1 MPAASRLFL
10 VIRPRRSRVEMADDL
25 GDDWWEDRPV
35 GAASSPEASG
45 DEGGGDTEMKRQKTA
60 PVPAPSKK
68 TKQPKECFL
77 IQPKETKE
85 ESTKTRKWRKKK
97 ITDILAKSE
106 PKPGT
111 PEDLQKLIKDYYSSN
126 RSVIELEELNLPDS
140 CFLKANDLTH
150 SLSSYLKE
158 ICPKWVK
165 LRKNHTEKKS
175 VLMLILCSSAVRALE
190 LIRSMTAFK
199 GDSKVMK
206 LFAKHIKVQEQVK
219 LLEKRAVHL
228 GVGTPGRIKELVK
241 QGGLNLNPLKFLV
254 FDWNWRDQ
262 KLKRMMDIPEIRKEV
277 FELLEM
283 GVLSL
288 CKSESLKLGLF

>member
-1 MPAASRLFL
+1 MELEEGRG
-10 VIRPRRSRVEMADDL
+10 I
-25 GDDWWEDRPV
+25 WEK
-35 GAASSPEASG
+35 ETSG
-45 DEGGGDTEMKRQKTA
+45 DEGGGDTEMKQQETT
-60 PVPAPSKK
+60 PVPALPKK

-85 ESTKTRKWRKKK
+85 ESTKTRKWKKKK

-111 PEDLQKLIKDYYSSN
+111 PEDLQKLMKDYYSSN

-165 LRKNHTEKKS
+165 LRKNHTENKS

-228 GVGTPGRIKELVK
+228 AVGTPGRIKELVK
-241 QGGLNLNPLKFLV
+241 QGGLDLNPLKFLV

-283 GVLSL
+283 GICSL
-288 CKSESLKLGLF
+288 CQSESLKLGLF

>member
-1 MPAASRLFL
+1 
-10 VIRPRRSRVEMADDL
+10 MADDL
-25 GDDWWEDRPV
+25 GDEWWANQPAE
-35 GAASSPEASG
+35 AASSPEVSDG
-45 DEGGGDTEMKRQKTA
+45 EGRGDTEMMPQETA
-60 PVPAPSKK
+60 PVPSLLKK
-68 TKQPKECFL
+68 TKQPTECFL

-85 ESTKTRKWRKKK
+85 DATKTRKRRKKK
-97 ITDILAKSE
+97 ITDVLTKSE

-111 PEDLQKLIKDYYSSN
+111 PEDLQKLMKDYYSHT

-165 LRKNHTEKKS
+165 LWKNHSEKKS
-175 VLMLILCSSAVRALE
+175 VLMLIICSSAIRALE
-190 LIRSMTAFK
+190 LMRSMTAFR

-206 LFAKHIKVQEQVK
+206 LFAKHIKVREQVK
-219 LLEKRAVHL
+219 LLEKHVMHL
-228 GVGTPGRIKELVK
+228 GVGTPGRIKELVQ

-262 KLKRMMDIPEIRKEV
+262 KLRRLVDIPEIRKEV

-288 CKSESLKLGLF
+288 CKSKSLKLGLF

>member
-1 MPAASRLFL
+1 
-10 VIRPRRSRVEMADDL
+10 MADDL
-25 GDDWWEDRPV
+25 GDDWWEHQPA
-35 GAASSPEASG
+35 GAASSPEASDG
-45 DEGGGDTEMKRQKTA
+45 EGGGGGTEMMQQETT
-60 PVPAPSKK
+60 PVPPQAKK

-77 IQPKETKE
+77 IQPKETKQE
-85 ESTKTRKWRKKK
+85 ATKTKRRKKKK

-106 PKPGT
+106 PKPGA
-111 PEDLQKLIKDYYSSN
+111 PEDLQKLLKDYFSSS
-126 RSVIELEELNLPDS
+126 RSVIELEELTLPDS

-165 LRKNHTEKKS
+165 LRKNHNEKKS
-175 VLMLILCSSAVRALE
+175 VLMLIICSSAIRALE

-219 LLEKRAVHL
+219 LLEKHVVYL

-241 QGGLNLNPLKFLV
+241 QGRLDLNPLKFLV

-262 KLKRMMDIPEIRKEV
+262 KLRRLMDIPEIRKEV

-283 GVLSL
+283 GVFDL